1 MTFVF
6 FVDDIKV
13 ERLALYLRCPAEGR
27 CCTIILKTF
36 FAEAEI
42 CEDNVALRVQ
52 QDVLRLQVPVNKET
66 SKLKLLP
73 GAISSFQHRSC

>member
-1 MTFVF
+1 MTSFVLVRVC

-27 CCTIILKTF
+27 CCTIIFKTF
-36 FAEAEI
+36 LAEAEI

-52 QDVLRLQVPVNKET
+52 QDVFRLQVPVNTKK
-66 SKLKLLP
+66 S
-73 GAISSFQHRSC
+73 QC